1 MITPGKLDLPLLRW
15 QPFKFSIDF
24 VGLDFTSGTFKAE
37 FRTFRDA
44 PDPALISL
52 GNASGSSQ
60 GISVSV
66 ATSAGIPTSTV
77 EIRIDEA
84 TIEGLP
90 FTNPR
95 GTDFEMVW
103 DLVITAT
110 GYPKSRWLEGRA
122 NVHGGSTQT

>member
-15 QPFKFSIDF
+15 QPFKFTVDF
-24 VGLDFTSGTFKAE
+24 VGYDFTGATFKAE
-37 FRTFRDA
+37 FRAFRDA

-52 GNASGSSQ
+52 SNASSPSQ
-60 GISVSV
+60 GISVSA
-66 ATSAGIPTSTV
+66 ATTGGVTTSTV

-103 DLVITAT
+103 DLVIT
-110 GYPKSRWLEGRA
+110 GGGFPKSRWLEGSA